1 MNVDC
6 GNDPIAEA
14 FRENWALAVAAMTR
28 ALNGDVELA
37 EDAVQEAFVVAVERW
52 RRDGMPRKPLGW
64 ILQTAR
70 NRAIDRLRR
79 ESALAKKTESLA
91 LEQRL
96 LGAFVAPS
104 ADQEEE
110 MSVIEHSIRDE
121 RLALMFMCA
130 HPALSL
136 ETQVPLT
143 LRLLGGLTTTEI
155 ARAFLV
161 SEAAMAQRLVRGR
174 RKIRA
179 AAIPFHVPS
188 DSVLPERLVGVLAV
202 VYLIFNEGYSRL
214 RADLEDEAIRLAKM
228 LQALMPDEA
237 EVLALHA
244 LVLLHSARRD
254 ARRDADGSFVLLE
267 RQDRSLW
274 NHSMI
279 EEGEELLTRAQR
291 LRRPGPYVLQA
302 AIATLHTKRDKD
314 WAQIAKLYEELTL
327 MLPSPVV
334 QLNRAAAMAM
344 AEGAERG
351 LAIIGEISGLDNYG
365 PYHALKADLLRQLG
379 TPHHRDAIEEYER
392 AAQLADDPAERT
404 FFEGRLTEL
413 QSRSSIPTTQPIPR
427 HRENGETR

>member
-6 GNDPIAEA
+6 GNDPITEA

-70 NRAIDRLRR
+70 NLAIDRLRR
-79 ESALAKKTESLA
+79 ETVLLKKTETLA

-110 MSVIEHSIRDE
+110 MSVIENSIRDE

-136 ETQVPLT
+136 ESQVPLT
-143 LRLLGGLTTTEI
+143 LRLLGGLTTAEI
-155 ARAFLV
+155 ARTFLV
-161 SEAAMAQRLVRGR
+161 SETAMAQRLVRGR

-179 AAIPFHVPS
+179 AGIPFHVPS

-254 ARRDADGSFVLLE
+254 ARRGADGSFVLLE
-267 RQDRSLW
+267 HQDRGRW

-279 EEGEELLTRAQR
+279 EEGEEILARAQR
-291 LRRPGPYVLQA
+291 LRRVGSYVLQA
-302 AIATLHTKRDKD
+302 AIAALHTKRETD
-314 WAQIAKLYEELTL
+314 WAQIAKLYEELGSI
-327 MLPSPVV
+327 LPSPVV

-344 AEGAERG
+344 AEGAECG
-351 LAIIGEISGLDNYG
+351 LAIINEINGLDNYG
-365 PYHALKADLLRQLG
+365 PYHALKADLLRRLG
-379 TPHHRDAIEEYER
+379 SPHQQDAVKAYER
-392 AAQLADDPAERT
+392 ASQLANDPAERT
-404 FFEGRLTEL
+404 FLEGRLTEL
-413 QSRSSIPTTQPIPR
+413 QSRSSIPTTQSIPQ
-427 HRENGETR
+427 HRENGETQ